1 MIDSHAHYND
11 KQFNEDRDALLL
23 SLPSKGIEKVV
34 NVSDCIESMS
44 DCISLAEK
52 YDHVYATVGVH
63 PYDAEFLS
71 DDDIGKIKAAAL
83 SCKKVVAI
91 GEIGLDYHYNDISKE
106 GQQAGYIKQIALARE
121 LNMPI
126 VIHERDACRDNLE
139 ILKSENV
146 RDMKAVMHCFSG
158 SVETLKIIL
167 NMGLYISLGGVVTFK
182 NAAKTLE
189 VAKYVP
195 LDRLMLETDAPYLA
209 PTPYRGK
216 RNDSTLMH
224 LTAEKIAELRGI
236 SFEEVA
242 MATTENARRFFGI

>member
-1 MIDSHAHYND
+1 MIDSHAHYD
-11 KQFNEDRDALLL
+11 DSKFDDDRDAILS
-23 SLPSKGIEKVV
+23 SLPSKGIEKLI
-34 NVSDCIESMS
+34 NVGCDIEGMEG
-44 DCISLAEK
+44 CISLAEK

-71 DDDIGKIKAAAL
+71 EEDLEKIKNAAL
-83 SCKKVVAI
+83 SSKKVVAI
-91 GEIGLDYHYNDISKE
+91 GEIGLDYHYDDISKE
-106 GQQAGYIKQIALARE
+106 GQKDGFIKQIRLARE

-126 VIHERDACRDNLE
+126 VIHERDACADTLE

-146 RDMKAVMHCFSG
+146 QDMKAVMHCFSG

-167 NMGLYISLGGVVTFK
+167 KMGLYISLGGVVTFK

-224 LTAEKIAELRGI
+224 LTAQKIAELRGI
-236 SFEEVA
+236 SFEELEA
-242 MATTENARRFFGI
+242 ATTENAKRFFCI